1 MANVSILDS
10 SETTMEIIEIVPRT
24 NSCSFATGRD
34 DSAIFMIIY
43 HHMMKLDILLFGSQ
57 WNKNAYQ
64 NAGHAPIDLFA
75 LEKYRWADNN
85 LKAGNLSQAWSI
97 TESRQY

>member
-1 MANVSILDS
+1 MANVSRLDS
-10 SETTMEIIEIVPRT
+10 SETTMEMIEIVPRT

-43 HHMMKLDILLFGSQ
+43 NHMMKLDILLFGSQ

-64 NAGHAPIDLFA
+64 NAGHTPIDLFRFR
-75 LEKYRWADNN
+75 KIS
-85 LKAGNLSQAWSI
+85 LSAQ
-97 TESRQY
+97 